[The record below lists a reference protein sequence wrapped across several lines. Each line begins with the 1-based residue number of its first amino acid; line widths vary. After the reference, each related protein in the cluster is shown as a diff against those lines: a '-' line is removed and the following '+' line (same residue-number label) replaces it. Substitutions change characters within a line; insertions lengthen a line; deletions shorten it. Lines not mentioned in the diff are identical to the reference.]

1 MSGIR
6 EYLNK
11 RPAVAAAVAAGVLVL
26 TATVLLSSYR
36 GPSVTVGSVYFSSDD
51 GKTFFAED
59 ATNVPPFDHQGKPA
73 VQAHVFRCGDEAPF
87 VAYLARYSDAT
98 RTEIASLIP
107 KKDDPQASQQ
117 LSDLMSRGLEVK
129 KPGETR
135 WLAANAPEAGAVMA
149 QPACA
154 KPGVYA
160 IGVLP

>member
-11 RPAVAAAVAAGVLVL
+11 RPNVAAAIAAGVLVV
-26 TATVLLSSYR
+26 AAVILLSIYR
-36 GPSVTVGSVYFSSDD
+36 SPSTTVGSVYFSSDD
-51 GKTFFAED
+51 GKTFFAAD
-59 ATNVPPFDHQGKPA
+59 AAKMPPFDHEGKPA

-87 VAYLARYSDAT
+87 VAYLAQYSDAT
-98 RTEIASLIP
+98 RGEIASLIA
-107 KKDDPQASQQ
+107 KKDDPQASQH
-117 LSDLMSRGLEVK
+117 LGELMSRGLEVK

-135 WLAANAPEAGAVMA
+135 WVAANSPEAGAIMV

-160 IGVLP
+160 VGVLP